1 MSGERAEMTPRVHI
15 PETDGSVTTRGCE
28 GRAIRT
34 KRYIPDPIRM
44 SPERAKW
51 TTGVGIP
58 QTGGVVITPA
68 GDDRPIG
75 TKR

>member
-15 PETDGSVTTRGCE
+15 PETDGSITTRGCE
-28 GRAIRT
+28 DRPIRT

-44 SPERAKW
+44 SSERAEMAAR
-51 TTGVGIP
+51 VCIP

-68 GDDRPIG
+68 GDDSSIR